1 LPNVTTTPRQL
12 KDAVARLTGAGG
24 AFEVTERVLSGQTFR
39 VFAHCPAHTLVDILE
54 SSRAHGDREF
64 VVFEGDRWSFTD
76 FYGHAD
82 ALAAT
87 LQHDYGVGPGE
98 RVAVAMRNCPDW
110 MAVFAAAALI
120 GAIVVPLN
128 SWGSAAELAF
138 TMGDSGAKVVVADV
152 TRARL
157 ATGAEQLRS
166 VAILLSNVEGPMAEL
181 PTLIEEGWNISTLAD
196 AVAQGRGRAYTC
208 VQSRPDESAL
218 LMYTSGSTGQ
228 PKGVIFRHIALGQAI
243 MGMFFAGVLALECG
257 AAEVSTSAGG
267 DDVHLVTV
275 PLFHTTGLFAG
286 FLLPAFLGHRVVL
299 MRKWE
304 AEAAGLLIA
313 EERITTLGTVPAILK
328 DLLTCPGLAD
338 GALTTLTRV
347 TAAGA
352 ATPADLPE
360 LLERRLGVVS
370 RSAGYGMTETAS
382 VGATMSGPVFD
393 LRPMA
398 AGLVSPIIEFRTAD
412 VDGNIQPATE
422 EGEVQLRGVTV
433 TPGYWNRADLT
444 AQAFTSDGWIRTGDL
459 GHVDDGGF
467 VHITG
472 RIKEIVIRGG
482 ENIAPVEV
490 ENVAYRLDGIKEV
503 AVFGVADDAMGEEL
517 AMVCYLQPHSQLT
530 VDDVRAHLAS
540 VLPRFKVPKHI
551 SLADEPLPRNA
562 SEKIHRPALQRR
574 FSQV

>member
-1 LPNVTTTPRQL
+1 MTTTPRRL
-12 KDAVARLTGAGG
+12 KDAAERLTGAGG

-64 VVFEGDRWSFTD
+64 VVFEGDRWSFVE
-76 FYGHAD
+76 FFGQVD

-87 LQHDYGVGPGE
+87 LQHDYGVEPGE

-110 MAVFAAAALI
+110 MVVFAAAALI
-120 GAIVVPLN
+120 GAVVVPVN

-138 TMGDSGAKVVVADV
+138 TLRDSGAKVVAADV

-166 VAILLSNVEGPMAEL
+166 VAILQSNVEGPMSEL
-181 PTLIEEGWNISTLAD
+181 ATLIEEGWNIATLAD
-196 AVAQGRGRAYTC
+196 AVALGRGRAYTC
-208 VQSRPDESAL
+208 AHRRPDESAL

-243 MGMFFAGVLALECG
+243 MGMFFTGVLAMECG
-257 AAEVSTSAGG
+257 AVAAATAVG
-267 DDVHLVTV
+267 DDTHLVTV

-286 FLLPAFLGHRVVL
+286 FLLPAFLGQRLVM

-304 AEAAGLLIA
+304 AEAAGRLIA
-313 EERITTLGTVPAILK
+313 EERVTTLSTVPAILK

-338 GALTTLTRV
+338 RALTTLTRV

-370 RSAGYGMTETAS
+370 RSAGYGMTETTS
-382 VGATMSGPVFD
+382 VGAGMVGPMFD
-393 LRPMA
+393 LQPLA
-398 AGLVSPIIEFRTAD
+398 AGFVSPIIEFRTAD
-412 VDGNIQPATE
+412 ADGNVQPATT

-433 TPGYWNRADLT
+433 TPGYWNRPDLT
-444 AQAFTSDGWIRTGDL
+444 AQAFTADGWIRTGDL
-459 GHVDDGGF
+459 GHLDDDGF

-472 RIKEIVIRGG
+472 RTKEIVIRGG
-482 ENIAPVEV
+482 ENISPIEI
-490 ENVAYRLDGIKEV
+490 ENAAYRHDAIKEV
-503 AVFGVADDAMGEEL
+503 AVFGVPDDAMGEEL
-517 AMVCYLQPHSQLT
+517 AMVCHLQPHAQLT
-530 VDDVRAHLAS
+530 VDDVRVHLAS
-540 VLPRFKVPKHI
+540 LLPRFKVPKHI
-551 SLADEPLPRNA
+551 SLSDEPLPRNA
-562 SEKIHRPALQRR
+562 SEKIHRLALQQR